1 MKRSDYHVPVLIH
14 EVLDLLSI
22 KENGTYL
29 DGTLGGGGHFRAIA
43 DRLSE
48 KGTVIGI
55 DRDEQALVNM
65 GVWASSSKPKVV
77 LKKIRFSSF
86 DQVLKENGIGK
97 VDGLLV
103 DLGVSSKQ
111 IDAAERGFSY
121 MQEADLDMRMDQAG
135 GITARELLKS
145 VDEVELARILG
156 EYGEIRNPQRMASV
170 IKEYMKQHE
179 INTSTDLRACI
190 ESEYGKNIKI
200 QIFAKLFQALRI
212 AVNSELEELQVF
224 LSKSV
229 KYLVSG
235 GRLAVISYHSLEDRM
250 VKEFIRE
257 AEESCICPPE
267 LPMCSC
273 RKPVYLK
280 RVNRKAVTASEQ
292 EIEGN
297 PRSRSARLRVA
308 ERTEVEL
315 V

>member
-1 MKRSDYHVPVLIH
+1 MKRSDYHIPVLVH

-29 DGTLGGGGHFRAIA
+29 DGTLGGGGHFRALA

-48 KGTVIGI
+48 KGTIIGI
-55 DRDEQALVNM
+55 DRDSQALDNI
-65 GVWASSSKPKVV
+65 SSRTSNLKPKVV
-77 LKKIRFSSF
+77 LQKSRFASF
-86 DQVLKENGIGK
+86 DQVLEDNGIGK
-97 VDGLLV
+97 LDGVLV

-121 MQEADLDMRMDQAG
+121 MQEADLDMRMDQSE

-145 VDEVELARILG
+145 VDEGELARILG
-156 EYGEIRNPQRMASV
+156 EYGEIRNPQRMAGV
-170 IKEYMKQHE
+170 IKEYLKQHE
-179 INTSTDLRACI
+179 INTSSDLRACI

-212 AVNSELEELQVF
+212 AVNRELEELQVF
-224 LSKSV
+224 LAKSV
-229 KYLVSG
+229 KFLAAG
-235 GRLAVISYHSLEDRM
+235 GRLAVISYHSLEDRI

-267 LPMCSC
+267 LPVCSC
-273 RKPVYLK
+273 SKPVYLK

-292 EIEGN
+292 EIAVN

-308 ERTEVEL
+308 ERTETEL